1 MNSSNYETPESLKKV
16 WRVEMDL
23 LQKLLDVCRQ
33 MGLTCW
39 VDGGTMLGTV
49 RHKGFIPWDDD
60 ADIAMTRKDFEVF
73 RKVARTELKDGFVYV
88 DMDDKGQ
95 GTKKRYKK
103 ASYEWMKTFL
113 ETKGSNLD

>member
-39 VDGGTMLGTV
+39 VDGGYHAWNGA
-49 RHKGFIPWDDD
+49 P
-60 ADIAMTRKDFEVF
+60 
-73 RKVARTELKDGFVYV
+73 
-88 DMDDKGQ
+88 
-95 GTKKRYKK
+95 
-103 ASYEWMKTFL
+103 
-113 ETKGSNLD
+113 